1 MTIKTPW
8 LSGKR
13 KPDEDITYR
22 IFCFSHAGGNTSIY
36 NGWLNAFDPSIEICP
51 VILPGRQTRMHEK
64 PYQYM
69 CDAIPDII
77 ENLSPFM
84 NKPFSLF
91 GHSLGSL
98 MAFEAARKIED
109 LNLPIDK
116 LLVSGRGPIKES
128 SLNPVSKMCD
138 TELLRF
144 IGRLNGTPKEI
155 LQNKEWMAHILQCM
169 RADFNILETHI
180 IPEGSQLKCDIA
192 AFMGNADSQVNKT
205 ELLAWK
211 KLTRGNFNYHTFD
224 GDHFYL
230 VPKAKELLEFVK
242 FYINA

>member
-1 MTIKTPW
+1 MTIKTAW
-8 LSGKR
+8 LSGRRKR
-13 KPDEDITYR
+13 DEDVKYR

-36 NGWLNAFDPSIEICP
+36 NGWLNAFDASIEICP

-64 PYQYM
+64 PYKYM

-98 MAFEAARKIED
+98 VAFEVARKVED
-109 LNLPIDK
+109 MKLPLDK
-116 LLVSGRGPIKES
+116 LLVSGRGPTKETS
-128 SLNPVSKMCD
+128 SNPVSKMSD
-138 TELLRF
+138 AELLRF

-155 LQNKEWMAHILQCM
+155 LENKEWMAHILECM
-169 RADFNILETHI
+169 RADFNILETHTVS
-180 IPEGSQLKCDIA
+180 EESQLTCDIA

-205 ELLAWK
+205 DLFAWK
-211 KLTRGNFNYHTFD
+211 KLTRGNFDYHVFE

-230 VPKAKELLEFVK
+230 VPKVNELLELVK
-242 FYINA
+242 SYIKK